1 MWTKSR
7 WMLDNL
13 LRGHSITNLSTSSL
27 SILGSNILCH
37 IVLVVGVLSGS
48 SPERNGKKIG
58 QCLFILRNK
67 LNGSL
72 HGPGTRGEE
81 CSSTRLTG
89 TLEDDPV
96 PVQGLHPDGW
106 PDQGLVGIH
115 HVPPPGP
122 WWEGRG
128 ELQTVCERALRL
140 SPLLVQFCICQTKV
154 VSININLFHW
164 SKF

>member
-1 MWTKSR
+1 M
-7 WMLDNL
+7 
-13 LRGHSITNLSTSSL
+13 
-27 SILGSNILCH
+27 
-37 IVLVVGVLSGS
+37 
-48 SPERNGKKIG
+48 
-58 QCLFILRNK
+58 FILRNK
-67 LNGSL
+67 LNGAL
-72 HGPGTRGEE
+72 HGPRTRGEE

-140 SPLLVQFCICQTKV
+140 SSLLVQFCICQTKV

-164 SKF
+164 SKFYFNSHRIVPLLLQYMWKDAGNSVRECQL

>member
-1 MWTKSR
+1 MFT
-7 WMLDNL
+7 
-13 LRGHSITNLSTSSL
+13 
-27 SILGSNILCH
+27 
-37 IVLVVGVLSGS
+37 
-48 SPERNGKKIG
+48 
-58 QCLFILRNK
+58 LRNK

-81 CSSTRLTG
+81 CSSTCLTG

-140 SPLLVQFCICQTKV
+140 SPLLVQFCICQIKV
-154 VSININLFHW
+154 VSINIIGRNSNLTLTELCLYFYNTCGRMQEIA
-164 SKF
+164 